1 MSAGR
6 DASEKNSAMAAAAK
20 PGHRCKLQGSSGA
33 FATFWARDSTFE
45 PRTTF
50 LTGTTQT
57 AGWTSAVERTV
68 TGLGYDLVDV
78 ERVGGGL
85 LRVTIDR
92 APGRTYTT
100 GDSEFVLVE
109 DCEAVT
115 RQLQYVLEVE
125 NADYSRLEVSSPGLD
140 RPLRGERD
148 YRRFVGEQVELTL
161 KEPFNG
167 RKKFVGELT
176 AREGGWG
183 LVLPAPAISK
193 TQAKAGVKA
202 VEQVLDFTLDELQE
216 GRLKP
221 VIDFKGRRRKADP
234 TAEPEAGDQ
243 SDDGGQEE

>member
-1 MSAGR
+1 MAGP
-6 DASEKNSAMAAAAK
+6 AHT
-20 PGHRCKLQGSSGA
+20 P
-33 FATFWARDSTFE
+33 
-45 PRTTF
+45 
-50 LTGTTQT
+50 
-57 AGWTSAVERTV
+57 GWTSAVERTV

-78 ERVGGGL
+78 ERLGGGL

-92 APGRTYTT
+92 APGKAYPT

-148 YRRFVGEQVELTL
+148 LRRFVGEQVEITL
-161 KEPFNG
+161 KEAFQS
-167 RKKFVGELT
+167 RKRYVGELRE
-176 AREGGWG
+176 REGGWG
-183 LVLPAPAISK
+183 LVLPAVAISK
-193 TQAKAGVKA
+193 TQLKKAGGTAA

-216 GRLKP
+216 ARLKP

-234 TAEPEAGDQ
+234 AAAPEAGAQ
-243 SDDGGQEE
+243 SDDGGQEQ

>member
-1 MSAGR
+1 M
-6 DASEKNSAMAAAAK
+6 
-20 PGHRCKLQGSSGA
+20 QV
-33 FATFWARDSTFE
+33 ARVLRGLCHFLG
-45 PRTTF
+45 PPIQLPNLRTTF
-50 LTGTTQT
+50 LAGTTQT

-92 APGRTYTT
+92 RPGQAYTT
-100 GDSEFVLVE
+100 GESEFVLVE

-148 YRRFVGEQVELTL
+148 FRRFVGEQVEITL
-161 KEPFNG
+161 KQPFQS
-167 RKKFVGELT
+167 RKKFVGELRE
-176 AREGGWG
+176 REGGWG
-183 LVLPAPAISK
+183 LVLPAPAVSK
-193 TQAKAGVKA
+193 TQAKAGVKV
-202 VEQVLDFTLDELQE
+202 VEQVLDFSLDELQE

-221 VIDFKGRRRKADP
+221 VIDFKGRRRKAEP
-234 TAEPEAGDQ
+234 AAEPTGAGAQ